1 MEACVT
7 FSGDQTSGFFLR
19 EAVGYV
25 CVVGFV
31 RQRLDV
37 HKSEKLS
44 HGLLGCWILTQHRA
58 MVAAR
63 CHGV

>member
-44 HGLLGCWILTQHRA
+44 HGLLGCWILT
-58 MVAAR
+58 
-63 CHGV
+63 